1 MIGNIYEELLRESI
15 DYGYFKDKSN
25 IPDYDAILFG
35 LNNRLPKKYDK
46 WVGEIKF
53 MSGEEYFRECAKIAG
68 TDVYSQKEP
77 LLIGN
82 INKIEYNMSRGI
94 KYDIPYLNYVEKTQE
109 GRHRVIAASNLGQAK
124 IPVLVLYLKEEDEL
138 GEKNHDKIEDMVNIW
153 DDLIKIKDSYY
164 IKFSNINEYKTS
176 GRLLSCI
183 ARNYDSYQLDYLLNN
198 KISPKYYSLERH
210 IKELYDSF
218 NKFGYHNISNINY
231 IGDNDVSDII
241 LHLCVIYKIII
252 NNDGVIIDC
261 VKLDGKDGYLRV
273 LDNISGDFDRYTS
286 CEDMLLSKGQD
297 YYIREYNLLSE
308 DDINSSVYEVSD
320 NEVDVING
328 ILKK

>member
-15 DYGYFKDKSN
+15 DYGYFKDRSN

-35 LNNRLPKKYDK
+35 LNNRLPKKYDN

-82 INKIEYNMSRGI
+82 INEIEYNMSRGI

-109 GRHRVIAASNLGQAK
+109 GRHRVMAASNLGQSR
-124 IPVLVLYLKEEDEL
+124 IPVLVLYLGVEEK
-138 GEKNHDKIEDMVNIW
+138 GYEKLEDMVNIW
-153 DDLIKIKDSYY
+153 DDLITIEGEYY
-164 IKFSNINEYKTS
+164 IRFNNIRGDYKS
-176 GRLLSCI
+176 AGRLLRCI
-183 ARNYDSYQLDYLLNN
+183 VRGYDKYQLDYLLGSKLYPNTYS
-198 KISPKYYSLERH
+198 IDKY
-210 IKELYDSF
+210 IKEQYISI
-218 NKFGYHNISNINY
+218 NKFSGGYSVINVKY
-231 IGDNDVSDII
+231 SGDDDVSDII

-252 NNDGVIIDC
+252 NNEVVMNDC
-261 VKLDGKDGYLRV
+261 VKVDGNDGYLRV
-273 LDNISGDFDRYTS
+273 LDNISGDFDRYNS

-308 DDINSSVYEVSD
+308 DDVNSSVYEVSD
-320 NEVDVING
+320 NEVDVIKG